1 MRGYST
7 TPDLSGAEPQ
17 EVPEW
22 QAADAVGNFIEF
34 WGFKR
39 NHGRIWAL
47 LYLRGQ
53 ALTAGELQEYLGLS
67 KGGVSMMT
75 RELER
80 WGVIH
85 RRRQSGTGV
94 WRFEA
99 ETDFMAMVGRV
110 MREREAMVVSR
121 IKADLTQAHDQ
132 ARASGADPELL
143 DRMRRLV
150 SLATLGEGA
159 IKLFLRTAQINVAS
173 AVEILKIPLR
183 MGTSKRGAVTPKTQ
197 RSSQ

>member
-7 TPDLSGAEPQ
+7 TPDFSGADPQ
-17 EVPEW
+17 EAPEC

-47 LYLRGQ
+47 LYLRAQ
-53 ALTAGELQEYLGLS
+53 ALTAAELQEELGLS

-85 RRRQSGTGV
+85 RRRQPGAGG

-110 MREREAMVVSR
+110 MREREALVVSR
-121 IKADLTQAHDQ
+121 IKADLSAAREQ
-132 ARASGADPELL
+132 ARAAGAEPGLV
-143 DRMRRLV
+143 DRMGRLV

-159 IKLFLRTAQINVAS
+159 IKLFLRTAQVNVAS
-173 AVEILKIPLR
+173 AVEILKLPLR
-183 MGTSKRGAVTPKTQ
+183 IRAGKRGTTTPTT
-197 RSSQ
+197 RSR